1 MRDLLDKLLLIESND
16 TTTDESALMAYAG
29 KKKHGAEYMKKAAA
43 AGRDGASQEE
53 LGKLKDKYSK
63 AEKKTQEGFDPEEFE
78 GKIEDM
84 QISGDDGEEDGADI
98 HYTAKIVDGKPVVDP
113 KSIEVHAYGNNP
125 SSKLGYDVQNDTD
138 MVMNYGGVDAEEI
151 LRSAQEDAEEQYAE
165 RDNKYSQGEN
175 VGEDTK
181 DNLLGDLE
189 SGLENAKA
197 GNNMSDFIA
206 DEIGDYIRSG
216 IEDMGEEAW
225 QDSIEGKALA
235 ELDPVDTPEEQA
247 MGFQKAINIL
257 KGGNESTNEDR
268 GRGIG
273 TLDKFR
279 ELYRK
284 GIGTDDDEVVLRE
297 LIEVI
302 NDDALFADE
311 FPELKAF
318 TSASEFDDSE
328 IVTAK
333 DVPGNSA
340 DEKIESLIKAIDD
353 DEWVE
358 SFVITLMKDFN
369 IDGGENEELD
379 RIKELSGVV
388 TNEEALSKCC
398 DAPISDG
405 PGDAEGRC
413 TSCGEVVN
421 VDEQTF
427 EGEEFYEYYG
437 YLPWHEDIVD
447 EAEYQGRKVK
457 LGKPMQGD
465 VKKFK
470 VYVRDPKTKNI
481 KKVNFGDPNMRI
493 KKSNPKRRKS
503 FRARHNCDNPGPRTK
518 ARYWSCRKW

>member
-1 MRDLLDKLLLIESND
+1 MGPPDMGKMRDLVKLAPPIDMDGMDGPPDMPSMGKMDKGDSKDKLMGMGED
-16 TTTDESALMAYAG
+16 TFDKVDRITDPV
-29 KKKHGAEYMKKAAA
+29 
-43 AGRDGASQEE
+43 E
-53 LGKLKDKYSK
+53 LNLN
-63 AEKKTQEGFDPEEFE
+63 DPEE
-78 GKIEDM
+78 IEDAKSM
-84 QISGDDGEEDGADI
+84 SAEELKDELEGDIYHLMDKASDDFTDND
-98 HYTAKIVDGKPVVDP
+98 HIVDEMGDHFASMHLNADDKTLSCYSAMRD
-113 KSIEVHAYGNNP
+113 
-125 SSKLGYDVQNDTD
+125 L
-138 MVMNYGGVDAEEI
+138 VDADPSDVYETGKKCLKI
-151 LRSAQEDAEEQYAE
+151 LGAQEHQDQEQG
-165 RDNKYSQGEN
+165 NKG
-175 VGEDTK
+175 
-181 DNLLGDLE
+181 
-189 SGLENAKA
+189 
-197 GNNMSDFIA
+197 
-206 DEIGDYIRSG
+206 
-216 IEDMGEEAW
+216 
-225 QDSIEGKALA
+225 
-235 ELDPVDTPEEQA
+235 P
-247 MGFQKAINIL
+247 
-257 KGGNESTNEDR
+257 KGRSTNED
-268 GRGIG
+268 GMARGIG

-284 GIGTDDDEVVLRE
+284 GIGSDDDEVVLRE

-333 DVPGNSA
+333 DVPGDTA

-379 RIKELSGVV
+379 RIKELSGVN

-503 FRARHNCDNPGPRTK
+503 FRARHNCANPGPRTK

>member
-1 MRDLLDKLLLIESND
+1 MRDLLNKLTLFES
-16 TTTDESALMAYAG
+16 
-29 KKKHGAEYMKKAAA
+29 
-43 AGRDGASQEE
+43 
-53 LGKLKDKYSK
+53 
-63 AEKKTQEGFDPEEFE
+63 TQEGFDPETFDFDFQFDA
-78 GKIEDM
+78 I
-84 QISGDDGEEDGADI
+84 GDDGEQTTCTVSA
-98 HYTAKIVDGKPVVDP
+98 TANIEEGKPVVDP
-113 KSIEVHAYGNNP
+113 KSLSIDCPMDGN
-125 SSKLGYDVQNDTD
+125 SKLGFDADIDLEMQD
-138 MVMNYGGVDAEEI
+138 MDDMMNV
-151 LRSAQEDAEEQYAE
+151 AQEEADEQWAE

-175 VGEDTK
+175 VGEDADDEVSDEMKGQINQWIKKYSKYEGGYGTMPKGYVKWALDSGIATDFIEENEAEAMEEKYGEDFNYDPFALKFYNQMPITK
-181 DNLLGDLE
+181 ACMEDLE
-189 SGLENAKA
+189 KITGDSDSDHNARIIDA
-197 GNNMSDFIA
+197 VMN
-206 DEIGDYIRSG
+206 
-216 IEDMGEEAW
+216 GERF
-225 QDSIEGKALA
+225 G
-235 ELDPVDTPEEQA
+235 
-247 MGFQKAINIL
+247 
-257 KGGNESTNEDR
+257 ESTNED
-268 GRGIG
+268 GMARGIG

-284 GIGTDDDEVVLRE
+284 GIGSDDDEVVLRE

-333 DVPGNSA
+333 DVPGDTA

-379 RIKELSGVV
+379 RIKELSGLD
-388 TNEEALSKCC
+388 TNEE
-398 DAPISDG
+398 
-405 PGDAEGRC
+405 
-413 TSCGEVVN
+413 
-421 VDEQTF
+421 DEQTF

-503 FRARHNCDNPGPRTK
+503 FRARHNCANPGPRTK